1 LAIGHRAKLI
11 APQYVKPF
19 VKRGQSDR
27 IDAEVISEAA
37 AQPTMRF
44 VPVKPAAQQT
54 SASVLKVSADPPS
67 GPAVIADGRDKR
79 GRSDLWLEQLR
90 RPN

>member
-1 LAIGHRAKLI
+1 LGTPVLAIGHRAKLI

-19 VKRGQSDR
+19 VERGQSDR

-54 SASVLKVSADPPS
+54 SASVLKVSADPHL
-67 GPAVIADGRDKR
+67 GQ
-79 GRSDLWLEQLR
+79 RSSRMAATSAGEAICG
-90 RPN
+90 